1 MGLDQYAYRIKNGEA
16 LEIAYWRKHNR
27 LQGWM
32 ENLWIEK
39 GKPNPQT
46 DPNTGEVFDD
56 FNCVDL
62 ELGWEDIIRLS
73 DEIKNRRLPETG
85 GFFFGGDSYDYRN
98 DRGDYQ
104 DLKEGLIFLET
115 ARMVLDAGDKVV
127 YSSWW

>member
-1 MGLDQYAYRIKNGEA
+1 
-16 LEIAYWRKHNR
+16 
-27 LQGWM
+27 M
-32 ENLWIEK
+32 ENLWVEK
-39 GKPNPQT
+39 GKPTPQT

-98 DRGDYQ
+98 NRGDYQ
-104 DLKEGLIFLET
+104 DLKEDLVFLET
-115 ARMVLDAGDKVV
+115 AKMVLDAGDKVI